1 MYQITT
7 IEIISLFTGPFN
19 LSGEWSGV
27 MGDVV
32 NGKHEIALSM
42 WLWNEKRHDIVD
54 LITFTWD
61 YRLSFL
67 VVKQPTFDPGLFLR
81 PFTDLSWFLIIVSF
95 FIHFILLFLIHKL
108 EDYDLKNSVIVIEL
122 VAWFLFILL
131 YAYYGGAL
139 TMYFSVE
146 PVLPFETTEDVLL
159 AMPDW
164 KLLVMKDML
173 FAFKDRALQVNIVF
187 ISDNLILSSI

>member
-1 MYQITT
+1 M
-7 IEIISLFTGPFN
+7 
-19 LSGEWSGV
+19 
-27 MGDVV
+27 

-54 LITFTWD
+54 LVTFTWD

-67 VVKQPTFDPGLFLR
+67 VVNKPTFDPGLFLR
-81 PFTDLSWFLIIVSF
+81 PFSELSWLLIIVSF

-108 EDYDLKNSVIVIEL
+108 EDYDLRNSVIVIEL

-139 TMYFSVE
+139 TMFFSVE
-146 PVLPFETTEDVLL
+146 PILPFETTEDVLL

-173 FAFKDRALQVNIVF
+173 FAFKERALQVNLVLIL
-187 ISDNLILSSI
+187 DNFILSSI

>member
-1 MYQITT
+1 M
-7 IEIISLFTGPFN
+7 
-19 LSGEWSGV
+19 
-27 MGDVV
+27 

-54 LITFTWD
+54 LVTFTWD

-67 VVKQPTFDPGLFLR
+67 VVNKPTFDPGLFLR
-81 PFTDLSWFLIIVSF
+81 PFSELSWLLIIVSF
-95 FIHFILLFLIHKL
+95 FIHFILLFIIHKL
-108 EDYDLKNSVIVIEL
+108 EDYDLRNSVIVIEL

-139 TMYFSVE
+139 TMFFSVE
-146 PVLPFETTEDVLL
+146 PILPFETTEDVLL

-173 FAFKDRALQVNIVF
+173 FAFKDKALQVNNYSLYF
-187 ISDNLILSSI
+187 KRFQSFLNLCKI